1 MVDPFFLALTRTPS
15 SASCPAVTLPDSAGE
30 PVCAAATPVPANNTP
45 TTRKTT
51 PVIIR
56 WRGMTTSLI
65 CLLLFFERWTGGEC
79 RRQISRGL
87 GAWGAE
93 PTPGVYGTV

>member
-15 SASCPAVTLPDSAGE
+15 STSCPAVTFPVSAGE
-30 PVCAAATPVPANNTP
+30 PVCAAATPANNTP
-45 TTRKTT
+45 NTRKTT
-51 PVIIR
+51 PVTIR

-65 CLLLFFERWTGGEC
+65 CLLLFFERWTCGEF

-93 PTPGVYGTV
+93 PTLGVYGTV